1 MGEGAGRL
9 GWALHGQRG
18 TRRSRRPFERSSAVA
33 VRFGR
38 CRRGGGRGEEEE
50 EKKAKVRSAWISFAG
65 RIVAQIVGAA
75 ATIVLG
81 IYLVTNH
88 KANSNGRPHHVSRVA
103 RAAGVEPSLVVLP
116 FDNYSGDAS
125 QDYFVNGMTEALIA
139 DLARVSGLRVIS
151 RTSSMHY
158 QGQKK
163 ALPEIASELGVDRWS
178 RGRSRAGNR
187 VRITAQLIDGASD
200 EHIWARSYEEKVED
214 LFALQSRIATAIAA
228 EVRGAVSSSAAGT
241 RRAVDPEVYDLYLRG
256 RNAWNTR
263 TPEGFEL
270 ARTYFLQAIEKD
282 PSFALAHAGL
292 ADTYQVAG
300 LFSGTPDGPAR
311 ARAAAERALALD
323 DSLGEA
329 HASLAGTLHRPI
341 ADIPRA
347 EAEFKRAI
355 ELNPGYATAHQWYA
369 IMLAEEGRDREALEH
384 AERAVALDPLAGVMQ
399 QTLALVNYFGRRYDR
414 AGADAR
420 RALELAPHLTLARQI
435 VARSLVE
442 RGRAAEAVRMLSDP
456 AATPEELAVLAI
468 ACSRSGDDARAS
480 AIVKELTTRDPQPL
494 AALARWYTA
503 TGDADRALAALEQ
516 IAARRPGALQT
527 FKNDPAFE
535 RLKASPRFRQLTD
548 YIGRRVTPL
557 PFQTGSFPQNWSNAA
572 VRFDAIPSADWFSIC
587 RRSIM

>member
-1 MGEGAGRL
+1 MDSEGPG
-9 GWALHGQRG
+9 GP
-18 TRRSRRPFERSSAVA
+18 TDPSSAPQPSPSVSDA
-33 VRFGR
+33 ADAAAAAEKKRKK
-38 CRRGGGRGEEEE
+38 
-50 EKKAKVRSAWISFAG
+50 KKAKVRSAWISFAG

-88 KANSNGRPHHVSRVA
+88 KANSSGEPAPRVARTA

-163 ALPEIASELGVDRWS
+163 ALPEIASELGVDLLVEGS
-178 RGRSRAGNR
+178 VARAGNR

-228 EVRGAVSSSAAGT
+228 EVRGAVSSSAGPGT

-300 LFSGTPDGPAR
+300 LLSGTADGPTR

-384 AERAVALDPLAGVMQ
+384 AERAVALDPLAGVMR
-399 QTLALVNYFGRRYDR
+399 QTLSLVNYYGRRYER
-414 AGADAR
+414 AIADGR
-420 RALELAPHLTLARQI
+420 RALELAPQLTLARQL

-456 AATPEELAVLAI
+456 ATSAPEELAVLAI
-468 ACSRSGDDARAS
+468 ACSRSGDAARAS
-480 AIVKELTTRDPQPL
+480 AIVKELSTRDPQPL
-494 AALARWYTA
+494 AALARWYAA

-516 IAARRPGALQT
+516 IAARWPGALQT

-535 RLKASPRFRQLTD
+535 RLKASPRFRQLTITSD
-548 YIGRRVTPL
+548 G
-557 PFQTGSFPQNWSNAA
+557 G
-572 VRFDAIPSADWFSIC
+572 
-587 RRSIM
+587 

>member
-1 MGEGAGRL
+1 MDSEGPGGPPDL
-9 GWALHGQRG
+9 
-18 TRRSRRPFERSSAVA
+18 SSAPQPSPSVPDA
-33 VRFGR
+33 D
-38 CRRGGGRGEEEE
+38 EAAAAA
-50 EKKAKVRSAWISFAG
+50 EKKKKKKKDKVRSAWISFAG

-81 IYLVTNH
+81 IYLVTSH
-88 KANSNGRPHHVSRVA
+88 RGEPDRASSRVPRVA
-103 RAAGVEPSLVVLP
+103 RTLGAEPSLAVLP

-139 DLARVSGLRVIS
+139 DLARVRGLRVIS

-163 ALPEIASELGVDRWS
+163 SLPEIAGELGVDLLVEGS
-178 RGRSRAGNR
+178 VARSGNR

-200 EHIWARSYEEKVED
+200 EHIWARSYEDKVED
-214 LFALQSRIATAIAA
+214 VLALQSRIATAIAG

-263 TPEGFEL
+263 SPEGFEQ
-270 ARTYFLQAIEKD
+270 ARTYFQQAIDKD

-300 LFSGTPDGPAR
+300 LLSGTPDGPAR
-311 ARAAAERALALD
+311 AREAAERALALD

-329 HASLAGTLHRPI
+329 HASLAGTLHRPV

-399 QTLALVNYFGRRYDR
+399 QTLGLVNYFGRRYDR
-414 AGADAR
+414 AGADGTARPRARTAPHAGAADRGPLAR
-420 RALELAPHLTLARQI
+420 RAGPRRGSGAGA
-435 VARSLVE
+435 E
-442 RGRAAEAVRMLSDP
+442 R
-456 AATPEELAVLAI
+456 AT
-468 ACSRSGDDARAS
+468 GDDAGGTGRAGHR
-480 AIVKELTTRDPQPL
+480 LQPQ
-494 AALARWYTA
+494 RRRRQGG
-503 TGDADRALAALEQ
+503 GDREGSHQ
-516 IAARRPGALQT
+516 PRSPAARRAGALVYRDRRHQSRARGIRA
-527 FKNDPAFE
+527 DGRPPGGRAPDVQE
-535 RLKASPRFRQLTD
+535 RSGVRAPEVITAVQAAGGGRGLKKGEGL
-548 YIGRRVTPL
+548 L
-557 PFQTGSFPQNWSNAA
+557 P
-572 VRFDAIPSADWFSIC
+572 
-587 RRSIM
+587 

>member
-1 MGEGAGRL
+1 MDSEGPGGPAD
-9 GWALHGQRG
+9 
-18 TRRSRRPFERSSAVA
+18 PPSAPQLSPSVPDA
-33 VRFGR
+33 DEAAAAAEKKKRK
-38 CRRGGGRGEEEE
+38 
-50 EKKAKVRSAWISFAG
+50 KKAKVRSAWISFAG

-81 IYLVTNH
+81 IYLVTSH
-88 KANSNGRPHHVSRVA
+88 RGEPDRAASRVPRVA
-103 RAAGVEPSLVVLP
+103 RTLGAEPSLAVLP

-139 DLARVSGLRVIS
+139 DLARVRGLRVIS
-151 RTSSMHY
+151 RTSSMRY

-163 ALPEIASELGVDRWS
+163 SLPEIAGELGVDLLVEGS
-178 RGRSRAGNR
+178 VARSGNR

-214 LFALQSRIATAIAA
+214 VLTLQSRIATAIAG
-228 EVRGAVSSSAAGT
+228 EVRGAVSSSAAGA

-263 TPEGFEL
+263 SPEGFEQ
-270 ARTYFLQAIEKD
+270 ARTYFQQAIDKD

-300 LFSGTPDGPAR
+300 MLSGTSDGPAR
-311 ARAAAERALALD
+311 AREAAERALALD

-329 HASLAGTLHRPI
+329 HASLAGTLHRPV

-369 IMLAEEGRDREALEH
+369 IMLAEEGRDREAMEH

-399 QTLALVNYFGRRYDR
+399 QTLGLVNYFGRRYDR

-435 VARSLVE
+435 LARSLVE
-442 RGRAAEAVRMLSDP
+442 RGRAAEAVRLLSEQP
-456 AATPEELAVLAI
+456 ATTPEELAVLAI
-468 ACSRSGDDARAS
+468 ACSRSGEDGRAA
-480 AIVKELTTRDPQPL
+480 AIVKDLTSRDPQPL
-494 AALARWYTA
+494 GALARWYTA
-503 TGDADRALAALEQ
+503 TGDTNRALAAFEQ
-516 IAARRPGALQT
+516 MAARRPGALQT

-535 RLKASPRFRQLTD
+535 RLKSSPRFRQLV
-548 YIGRRVTPL
+548 GPA
-557 PFQTGSFPQNWSNAA
+557 SN
-572 VRFDAIPSADWFSIC
+572 
-587 RRSIM
+587 

>member
-1 MGEGAGRL
+1 MDSEGAG
-9 GWALHGQRG
+9 G
-18 TRRSRRPFERSSAVA
+18 PPDPSSAPETSPSVPDA
-33 VRFGR
+33 A
-38 CRRGGGRGEEEE
+38 EAAAAAAEKKKKK
-50 EKKAKVRSAWISFAG
+50 KKAKVRSAWISFAG

-81 IYLVTNH
+81 IYLVTSH
-88 KANSNGRPHHVSRVA
+88 RGEPDRAASRVPRVA
-103 RAAGVEPSLVVLP
+103 STLGAEPSLAVLP

-163 ALPEIASELGVDRWS
+163 SVPEIAGELGVDLLVEGS
-178 RGRSRAGNR
+178 VARSGNR
-187 VRITAQLIDGASD
+187 IRITAQLIDGATD

-214 LFALQSRIATAIAA
+214 VFALQSRIATAIAA
-228 EVRGAVSSSAAGT
+228 EIRGAVSSSAGT
-241 RRAVDPEVYDLYLRG
+241 GARRAVDPAVYDLYLRG

-300 LFSGTPDGPAR
+300 LLSGNGDGPAR
-311 ARAAAERALALD
+311 ARASAERALALD

-369 IMLAEEGRDREALEH
+369 IMLAEEGREREALEH
-384 AERAVALDPLAGVMQ
+384 AERAVALDPLSGAMR
-399 QTLALVNYFGRRYDR
+399 QTLALVNYYGRRYDR
-414 AGADAR
+414 AIADGR
-420 RALELAPHLTLARQI
+420 RALELAPQLNLARQV
-435 VARSLVE
+435 VARSLV
-442 RGRAAEAVRMLSDP
+442 
-456 AATPEELAVLAI
+456 
-468 ACSRSGDDARAS
+468 
-480 AIVKELTTRDPQPL
+480 
-494 AALARWYTA
+494 
-503 TGDADRALAALEQ
+503 
-516 IAARRPGALQT
+516 
-527 FKNDPAFE
+527 
-535 RLKASPRFRQLTD
+535 
-548 YIGRRVTPL
+548 
-557 PFQTGSFPQNWSNAA
+557 
-572 VRFDAIPSADWFSIC
+572 
-587 RRSIM
+587 